1 MSDEEATG
9 PHALGR
15 NEPTRVLSLSDLG
28 RSRQAPL
35 GPRAAFLV
43 AHERLTVLA
52 SAATEPA
59 VALVAVDAQAR
70 VFGSRL
76 LRARGALVVGR
87 HSQCGLCLGRETI
100 SLRHVAFLVQGSGQ
114 QLRIHARDLATG
126 APFVTEDGHPN
137 SAVVAEGPLYV
148 AIEGYALWLVPVGPS
163 LGIAPRA
170 DDAYAALPPRAFVDR
185 RPPSLGAAPEP
196 PAPHRVGERRA
207 GSTSITSLGPPL
219 LLGDGDEPEVG
230 WGVLRIDDG
239 KHKERRSVSAER
251 LERGILLGRYAR
263 CGLVLSSP
271 TNTISRVHALLLR
284 IGAEVWVVDTAS
296 TNGIF
301 RGDAPVHAD
310 VLGDV
315 DVLSLSHSVRL
326 EWRRTEHPEA

>member
-1 MSDEEATG
+1 MSEEEATG

-15 NEPTRVLSLSDLG
+15 NERTRVLQLSDFG

-43 AHERLTVLA
+43 AHERLAVLG

-87 HSQCGLCLGRETI
+87 HSQCGLCLTSETI
-100 SLRHVAFLVQGSGQ
+100 SLRHVAFLVQGSGDRLQ
-114 QLRIHARDLATG
+114 IHARDLATG
-126 APFVTEDGHPN
+126 VPFVTEDGQPN
-137 SAVVAEGPLYV
+137 AAVVAEGPLYV
-148 AIEGYALWLVPVGPS
+148 AVEGYALWLVPVGPA
-163 LGIAPRA
+163 LRIAPRA
-170 DDAYAALPPRAFVDR
+170 DDAFAALPPRAFVDR
-185 RPPSLGAAPEP
+185 RPAELGPAREP
-196 PAPHRVGERRA
+196 PGPPRRERSP
-207 GSTSITSLGPPL
+207 GSTSVTSFGPPL
-219 LLGDGDEPEVG
+219 LLGEGDEHEVG

-284 IGAEVWVVDTAS
+284 IGAEVWIVDTAS

-315 DVLSLSHSVRL
+315 DVLTLSQSVKV